1 MVATAMLLDT
11 TFVIDVHRETL
22 RRAPAGAYRFLAD
35 HPDLP
40 MRISV
45 ITYGELAEG
54 FAPEARADFQELIR
68 PYQIIT
74 LTSDMAWRFGEV
86 SRLLR
91 SEGKRLG
98 DNDLWIAA
106 VALEMAVPLVTRDK
120 THFERVAG
128 LSVVTY

>member
-1 MVATAMLLDT
+1 MLLDT
-11 TFVIDVHRETL
+11 TFVIDVQRETL
-22 RRAPAGAYRFLAD
+22 RSAPAGAYRFLAD

-40 MRISV
+40 MRISM
-45 ITYGELAEG
+45 ITYGELTEG
-54 FAPEARADFQELIR
+54 FAPEAREHFQELVR
-68 PYQIIT
+68 PYQLIA
-74 LTSDMAWRFGEV
+74 LTSDMAWRFGEL

-106 VALEMAVPLVTRDK
+106 VALEMGVPLVTRDSM
-120 THFERVAG
+120 HFERVPG

>member
-1 MVATAMLLDT
+1 MLLDT
-11 TFVIDVHRETL
+11 TFVIDVQRETL
-22 RRAPAGAYRFLAD
+22 RSAPAGAYRFLAD

-54 FAPEARADFQELIR
+54 FAHEAPEHFQELVQPDELIA
-68 PYQIIT
+68 
-74 LTSDMAWRFGEV
+74 LTSDMAWRFGEL

-106 VALEMAVPLVTRDK
+106 VALEMGVPLVTRDS
-120 THFERVAG
+120 THFERVPG

>member
-1 MVATAMLLDT
+1 MLLDT
-11 TFVIDVHRETL
+11 TFVIDVQRETL
-22 RRAPAGAYRFLAD
+22 RGARAGAYRFLAD
-35 HPDLP
+35 HLDLP

-54 FAPEARADFQELIR
+54 FAPEARDDFQELVR
-68 PYQIIT
+68 PYQIIA
-74 LTSDMAWRFGEV
+74 LTSDMAWRFGEL

-98 DNDLWIAA
+98 DNGLWIAA
-106 VALEMAVPLVTRDK
+106 AALEMGVPLVTRDGM
-120 THFERVAG
+120 HFERVPG